1 MLVCDTFHN
10 LLELLYYFGF
20 AASCAI
26 YERGLSSNVRYL
38 FLFVIIYVRFAEKF
52 SRMLALDVTYKRLIT
67 FNLILDY
74 TRIKNTNK
82 KWLPAQARSH

>member
-10 LLELLYYFGF
+10 LLDLLYYLEF

-26 YERGLSSNVRYL
+26 YERGLYSNVRYL
-38 FLFVIIYVRFAEKF
+38 FLFVMIYVRFAEKF
-52 SRMLALDVTYKRLIT
+52 SRMLDLDVTYKRLIT

-74 TRIKNTNK
+74 T
-82 KWLPAQARSH
+82 